1 MKGQWKPKDQYKK
14 SFENTKYELKIRFV
28 DLDQRFL
35 KLSSSVLFPPDS
47 SLHDSDY
54 EPAEDRADEVA
65 HEGQKGCREL
75 PGKILGIIV
84 KSLTLELEQLL

>member
-35 KLSSSVLFPPDS
+35 NSRGAGYL
-47 SLHDSDY
+47 
-54 EPAEDRADEVA
+54 
-65 HEGQKGCREL
+65 L
-75 PGKILGIIV
+75 PGVWWCPPII
-84 KSLTLELEQLL
+84 KFPQEWGGTGG